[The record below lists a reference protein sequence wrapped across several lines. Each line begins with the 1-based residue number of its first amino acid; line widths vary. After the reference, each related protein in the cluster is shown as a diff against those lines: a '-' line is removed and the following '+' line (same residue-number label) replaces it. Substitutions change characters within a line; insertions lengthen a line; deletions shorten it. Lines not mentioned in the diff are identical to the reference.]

1 MINEKAS
8 KYISLISISL
18 AVIFVFVS
26 VFALKSVN
34 YTEAATTSGQ
44 YSNIETVLDKNTVT
58 DINIKIKD
66 SDWDWLIENATD
78 EEYRSADVTIN
89 GETFYNVGVRPKG
102 NSSLSSVANDS
113 TTDRYSLKI
122 DFGQYVD
129 GQTYH
134 GIRKLALNNN
144 ISDATYMKEAIS
156 YDIYNFLGVP
166 TPEYSYSNIKIN
178 GDEWGLY
185 LAVEVIDERFVEKN
199 YGELEGNLYKPE
211 TMGVGAKKGEGN
223 DKNAMPDMKNDQ
235 GKEGGMM
242 NPPNMPNNPENN
254 NEVNKPMNIPN
265 ENQKAEGDKNQENV
279 GMGQMPSMMG
289 GKNNQGAD
297 LKYIDDN
304 VSSYSTLRDSA
315 VFKSTT
321 DNDFENVIDMM
332 KSLNDGID
340 IESHLNVDEILKYF
354 AVNTFLVNLD
364 SYSGGMYHNYYLY
377 ENNGVCE
384 IIPWDLNMSFGGFS
398 VNSGSKAVNF
408 PIDSPV
414 TGNLEDAPLI
424 GKLLEN
430 DEYKEKYHGY
440 LEKIANEYFKS
451 GIFNI
456 TVTNNDK
463 LIGDY
468 VKIDPTAFYNYE
480 EYKNAI
486 KELLVFG
493 NDRTKSVE
501 AQLKG
506 EQTSSEYG
514 NITTSLNLQALGEQN
529 MGGKMPNDKMNGE
542 NLENN
547 NEKNNNVQEPP
558 QGGAAFNVE
567 APNNMK
573 NPNGAPNN
581 NNNNGMPNMDNMPS
595 QENIQKAMIILNN
608 RDYSSLSEE
617 EKNQLTELGISEENI
632 NMFKSMPR
640 QNQKEFS
647 KTSFNKIYFIL
658 LGVISFI
665 LLISILFVSKYKRR
679 KY

>member
-1 MINEKAS
+1 MINEKVS

-26 VFALKSVN
+26 IFALKSVD
-34 YTEAATTSGQ
+34 YTEAVTTSGQ
-44 YSNIETVLDKNTVT
+44 SSNIETVLDKNTVT
-58 DINIKIKD
+58 DINIKIKE
-66 SDWDWLIENATD
+66 SDWEWLIENAME
-78 EEYRSADVTIN
+78 EEYRSADITIN
-89 GETFYNVGVRPKG
+89 GETFFNVGVRPKG
-102 NSSLSSVANDS
+102 NSSLSSVANDD

-156 YDIYNFLGVP
+156 YDIYDFLGVP

-178 GDEWGLY
+178 GEEWGLY

-211 TMGVGAKKGEGN
+211 TMGVGAKKGDGN
-223 DKNAMPDMKNDQ
+223 DKNAMPDMKNNQ

-242 NPPNMPNNPENN
+242 NPPNMPNNAGNN
-254 NEVNKPMNIPN
+254 NEGNNPMNIPN
-265 ENQKAEGDKNQENV
+265 ENQKAESDKNEEKA

-289 GKNNQGAD
+289 GKNNEGAD

-315 VFKSTT
+315 VFKSTK
-321 DNDFENVIDMM
+321 DKDFENVIEMM
-332 KSLNDGID
+332 KSLENGTD
-340 IESHLNVDEILKYF
+340 IESHLNVDEVLKYF

-398 VNSGSKAVNF
+398 VNSGSRAINF

-430 DEYKEKYHGY
+430 NEYKEKYHEY

-451 GIFNI
+451 GIFNT

-468 VKIDPTAFYNYE
+468 VKIDSTAFYNYE

-506 EQTSSEYG
+506 EQVSTEYG
-514 NITTSLNLQALGEQN
+514 TITTSLNLQALGEQN
-529 MGGKMPNDKMNGE
+529 MGRKMPNDKMNGE
-542 NLENN
+542 NLGNN
-547 NEKNNNVQEPP
+547 NEKNDNGQDIP
-558 QGGAAFNVE
+558 QGGAAFNEGNKGEV
-567 APNNMK
+567 PNNID

-581 NNNNGMPNMDNMPS
+581 EIPNMAKMPS
-595 QENIQKAMIILNN
+595 QENIQKAMNILNN
-608 RDYSSLSEE
+608 REYSSLSEE

-632 NMFKSMPR
+632 NMFKNMPR
-640 QNQKEFS
+640 QNEKEVYQ
-647 KTSFNKIYFIL
+647 TPFNKIYFIL
-658 LGVISFI
+658 LGVLSFI

>member
-26 VFALKSVN
+26 VFALKSFN
-34 YTEAATTSGQ
+34 STEALITSGK
-44 YSNIETVLDKNTVT
+44 SSTIDTVLNKNIVT
-58 DINIKIKD
+58 DIDIKIKE
-66 SDWDWLIENATD
+66 SDWEWLIENATD
-78 EEYRSADVTIN
+78 EEYRSADITIN

-102 NSSLSSVANDS
+102 NSSLSSVANDD

-156 YDIYNFLGVP
+156 YDIYNFLGIP

-178 GDEWGLY
+178 GEQWGLY
-185 LAVEVIDERFVEKN
+185 LALEVIEERFVEKN

-211 TMGVGAKKGEGN
+211 TMGVGGKKDEGN
-223 DKNAMPDMKNDQ
+223 KNAMPDMKNNQ

-242 NPPNMPNNPENN
+242 NPPNMPNNEGNN
-254 NEVNKPMNIPN
+254 KEGNKPMNIPN
-265 ENQKAEGDKNQENV
+265 ENQNMAGNMNKENA
-279 GMGQMPSMMG
+279 GMGQMSPMMG
-289 GKNNQGAD
+289 GKNNEGAD
-297 LKYIDDN
+297 FKYIDDN
-304 VSSYSTLRDSA
+304 ISSYSTLRDSA

-321 DNDFENVIDMM
+321 DKDFENVIEMM
-332 KSLNDGID
+332 KSLENGKD
-340 IESHLNVDEILKYF
+340 IEKYLNVDEVLKYF

-384 IIPWDLNMSFGGFS
+384 ILPWDLNLSFGGFAT
-398 VNSGSKAVNF
+398 NSGSRAVNF
-408 PIDSPV
+408 PIDSLV
-414 TGNLEDAPLI
+414 TGNLENFPLI

-430 DEYKEKYHGY
+430 DEYKDKYHEY
-440 LEKIANEYFKS
+440 LDKIVNEYFKS
-451 GIFNI
+451 GIFNT

-468 VKIDPTAFYNYE
+468 VKIDPTAFYTYD

-493 NDRTKSVE
+493 EDRTKSVE
-501 AQLKG
+501 AQLNG
-506 EQTSSEYG
+506 EETSTEYG
-514 NITTSLNLQALGEQN
+514 NIETSLNLKALGEQN
-529 MGGKMPNDKMNGE
+529 MGGKMPNDKMNEE
-542 NLENN
+542 NLANNNEENN
-547 NEKNNNVQEPP
+547 NGQAIPE
-558 QGGAAFNVE
+558 GGRPFNGVNMGE
-567 APNNMK
+567 APNNIN
-573 NPNGAPNN
+573 NPNGNFNN
-581 NNNNGMPNMDNMPS
+581 EMPNMGNMPT
-595 QENIQKAMIILNN
+595 QENIQEAMKIFNN

-617 EKNQLTELGISEENI
+617 EKEQLNDLGISEENI
-632 NMFKSMPR
+632 NMF
-640 QNQKEFS
+640 NNIS
-647 KTSFNKIYFIL
+647 KQGERGEARETFNKTYYVIFG
-658 LGVISFI
+658 GVILT
-665 LLISILFVSKYKRR
+665 LLISLVFVTKYKRKR
-679 KY
+679 Y